1 MLSREVANSTEK
13 GMKIKACWDSFK
25 QVDDDIVIDLVRT
38 EIEMFEKKQFSWMVQ
53 GFPRTKVQ
61 ALSL

>member
-1 MLSREVANSTEK
+1 
-13 GMKIKACWDSFK
+13 MKIKACWDSFK

>member
-1 MLSREVANSTEK
+1 MSNQTEK
-13 GMKIKACWDSFK
+13 GNKIQACWNQFK

-38 EIEMFEKKQFSWMVQ
+38 EIEMLEKKQFSWMVQ

>member
-1 MLSREVANSTEK
+1 MANSTEK

-38 EIEMFEKKQFSWMVQ
+38 EIEMFEKKQFSWMV
-53 GFPRTKVQ
+53 
-61 ALSL
+61 